1 MEIVFLM
8 DLLVG
13 AGIPPTAAKVAADMI
28 DAGMAVA
35 SIVTFLSGLGVGL
48 TVIRMALKA
57 SGKKAI
63 VA

>member
-1 MEIVFLM
+1 MEIVVLM

-35 SIVTFLSGLGVGL
+35 SIVTFLSGLGVSL
-48 TVIRMALKA
+48 TVIRMALRA

>member
-1 MEIVFLM
+1 MELFFLI
-8 DLLVG
+8 DLLVA
-13 AGIPPTAAKVAADMI
+13 AGIPAGAAKLAANMV

-48 TVIRMALKA
+48 TVIRMALRA
-57 SGKKAI
+57 EGKKAI